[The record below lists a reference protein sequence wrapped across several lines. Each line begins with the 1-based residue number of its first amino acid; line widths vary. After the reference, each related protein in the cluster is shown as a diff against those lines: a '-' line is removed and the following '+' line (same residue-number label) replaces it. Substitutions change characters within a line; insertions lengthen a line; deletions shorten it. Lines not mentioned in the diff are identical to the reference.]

1 MRWRIATVLLYD
13 VAMVDHQA
21 EVKATGRRVRRHK
34 AERDQHIAAVVAA
47 LNAGKRPTDVAEW
60 SAFTA
65 AYVRK
70 LAREAGVPPGQ
81 PGGNR
86 PPPTK

>member
-1 MRWRIATVLLYD
+1 MSRMDD
-13 VAMVDHQA
+13 VEVH
-21 EVKATGRRVRRHK
+21 VKATGRRVRRHK
-34 AERDQHIAAVVAA
+34 AERDEHIAAVVAA
-47 LNAGKRPTDVAEW
+47 LTAGKRPTDVAEW

-70 LAREAGVPPGQ
+70 LAREAGVPPAQ

-86 PPPTK
+86 QPPAS

>member
-1 MRWRIATVLLYD
+1 MS
-13 VAMVDHQA
+13 DHEA
-21 EVKATGRRVRRHK
+21 IVRATGRRVRRHK
-34 AERDQHIAAVVAA
+34 AERAEHIAAVVAA
-47 LNAGKRPTDVAEW
+47 LNAGDRPTDVADW

-86 PPPTK
+86 PPPVK